1 MKILVASSSPP
12 DRGQGITAYARSLCE
27 SLVGMG
33 VEVHFYSP
41 EPRDRSWLERFE
53 IAHIAADQHGDA
65 VASCRALLDYIAHHA
80 IDGAINNDNP
90 FLQSVAPLLPCPLLS
105 VGHMP
110 RRSVAALACYQHE
123 WVDHVVTISADMQS
137 AYVGRYG
144 VPPTK
149 CPIVYCG
156 VPDPGAPVND
166 REQPRDSIRVVFA
179 GGYTRNKGG
188 KLVLDAVLED
198 PARWQGVH
206 LDWFGRIPDAVARRL
221 EAVPHVTVHG
231 RVPREELH
239 ASLARA
245 DAFVLASYA
254 EGCPM
259 ALLEA
264 MSFGVVPVCS
274 DGIGAMRWLVTHGR
288 NGFIC
293 QLSDFGDQMIECLS
307 HLRSHPGTLAE
318 LKRASRASYLDG
330 LTSDQLAARLVQLL
344 QQPTVD
350 RSRAPARTP
359 VLRWHRP
366 MSYESAKSPLLDRIR
381 IRLGI
386 LRRAGFLESEAPL
399 ADSGDVGRV

>member
-27 SLVGMG
+27 ALAGMG
-33 VEVHFYSP
+33 VEVHFLSP
-41 EPRDRSWLERFE
+41 EPRDRSWLERFGV
-53 IAHIAADQHGDA
+53 AHFAADQHGDA
-65 VASCRALLDYIAHHA
+65 VASCRELLDYVSHHA

-90 FLQSVAPLLPCPLLS
+90 FLQSVAPLLPCPLVS

-123 WVDHVVTISADMQS
+123 WVDHVVTISADMQR
-137 AYVGRYG
+137 AYVSRYG

-156 VPDPGAPVND
+156 VPDPGEPIAIAA
-166 REQPRDSIRVVFA
+166 QPSEPLRVVFA

-188 KLVLDAVLED
+188 KLMLDAVLAGAD
-198 PARWQGVH
+198 RWRGVH
-206 LDWFGRIPDAVARRL
+206 LDWFGGVPDAVARRL
-221 EAVPHVTVHG
+221 EGLPHVSVHG
-231 RVPREELH
+231 RVPRDELH
-239 ASLARA
+239 ATLARA
-245 DAFVLASYA
+245 DVFVLASYA

-264 MSFGVVPVCS
+264 MSFGVAPVCS

-288 NGFIC
+288 NGYIC
-293 QLSDFGDQMIECLS
+293 QLDDFGDQLLDCLS
-307 HLRSHPGTLAE
+307 HLRSHPATLSA
-318 LKRASRASYLDG
+318 LQRAARASYLDG
-330 LTSDQLAARLVQLL
+330 LTSDQLAERLIQLL

-350 RSRAPARTP
+350 RSRRPARVP

-366 MSYESAKSPLLDRIR
+366 MSYESAKSPLLDRIC

-386 LRRAGFLESEAPL
+386 LRRAGVLEAGSVRSRRDP
-399 ADSGDVGRV
+399 D